1 MSTILS
7 VQNLSIQYK
16 NQSCCSVNSLSFDL
30 KKGETL
36 CLHGN
41 SGCGKST
48 VVWTIMGRIRSMGGI
63 ASGNIMYEG
72 LDLVTCTEKQWRE
85 IRWKKLALVPQS
97 SMNSFN
103 PIYTIGKTLDEMY
116 RIHMPNLSKQEKKE
130 RKLQLMSMVHLEERV
145 LNCYPHE
152 LSGGMRQRAAIAV
165 AIMLSPELLI
175 LDEATSSIDTRT
187 ETLVQ
192 QGMDRLMTGRTTFV
206 IAHRLSTVKNSDCIM
221 VLEQG
226 RIIERGTHEQLLAEK
241 GKYYQ
246 LYTGNAIGA

>member
-1 MSTILS
+1 MSIILS
-7 VQNLSIQYK
+7 VQNLSVQYK

-48 VVWTIMGRIRSMGGI
+48 VVWTIMGRIRSMGGT
-63 ASGNIMYEG
+63 ATGKIMYEG

-103 PIYTIGKTLDEMY
+103 PVYTIGNQIMEVIRLHTDADKKKAY
-116 RIHMPNLSKQEKKE
+116 ARAVEKRE

-175 LDEATSSIDTRT
+175 LDEATTGLDVIVEADILKTLMEIREREHTSILFISHDHRIAKAFC
-187 ETLVQ
+187 
-192 QGMDRLMTGRTTFV
+192 DRQVNL
-206 IAHRLSTVKNSDCIM
+206 
-221 VLEQG
+221 
-226 RIIERGTHEQLLAEK
+226 
-241 GKYYQ
+241 
-246 LYTGNAIGA
+246 

>member
-1 MSTILS
+1 
-7 VQNLSIQYK
+7 
-16 NQSCCSVNSLSFDL
+16 
-30 KKGETL
+30 
-36 CLHGN
+36 
-41 SGCGKST
+41 
-48 VVWTIMGRIRSMGGI
+48 MGRIRSMGGI

-116 RIHMPNLSKQEKKE
+116 RIHMPNLSKREKKE

-175 LDEATSSIDTRT
+175 LDEATTGLDVIVEADILKTLMEIREREHTSILFISHDHRIAKAFC
-187 ETLVQ
+187 
-192 QGMDRLMTGRTTFV
+192 DRQVNL
-206 IAHRLSTVKNSDCIM
+206 
-221 VLEQG
+221 
-226 RIIERGTHEQLLAEK
+226 
-241 GKYYQ
+241 
-246 LYTGNAIGA
+246 

>member
-1 MSTILS
+1 MKKVLFCIVCLNMALLCFGQP
-7 VQNLSIQYK
+7 VKIKLVAEREAFVVFGNERY
-16 NQSCCSVNSLSFDL
+16 DL

-175 LDEATSSIDTRT
+175 LDEATTGLDVIVEADILKTLMEIREREHTSILFISHDHRIAKAFC
-187 ETLVQ
+187 
-192 QGMDRLMTGRTTFV
+192 DRQVNL
-206 IAHRLSTVKNSDCIM
+206 
-221 VLEQG
+221 
-226 RIIERGTHEQLLAEK
+226 
-241 GKYYQ
+241 
-246 LYTGNAIGA
+246 

>member
-30 KKGETL
+30 EKGETL

-152 LSGGMRQRAAIAV
+152 
-165 AIMLSPELLI
+165 
-175 LDEATSSIDTRT
+175 
-187 ETLVQ
+187 
-192 QGMDRLMTGRTTFV
+192 
-206 IAHRLSTVKNSDCIM
+206 
-221 VLEQG
+221 
-226 RIIERGTHEQLLAEK
+226 
-241 GKYYQ
+241 
-246 LYTGNAIGA
+246 

>member
-7 VQNLSIQYK
+7 VQNLSVRYK
-16 NQSCCSVNSLSFDL
+16 NQSSCSVNSLSFDL

-48 VVWTIMGRIRSMGGI
+48 VVWTIMGRIRSMGGF
-63 ASGNIMYEG
+63 ATGKIMYEG
-72 LDLVTCTEKQWRE
+72 LDLVTCSEKQWRE

-103 PIYTIGKTLDEMY
+103 PVYTIGKTLDEMY
-116 RIHMPNLSKQEKKE
+116 HVHIPNLSKAEKKE

-175 LDEATSSIDTRT
+175 LDEATTGLDVIVEADILKTLMEIKAKENTSILFISHDHRIA
-187 ETLVQ
+187 EAFC
-192 QGMDRLMTGRTTFV
+192 DRQVNL
-206 IAHRLSTVKNSDCIM
+206 
-221 VLEQG
+221 
-226 RIIERGTHEQLLAEK
+226 
-241 GKYYQ
+241 
-246 LYTGNAIGA
+246 

>member
-1 MSTILS
+1 
-7 VQNLSIQYK
+7 
-16 NQSCCSVNSLSFDL
+16 
-30 KKGETL
+30 
-36 CLHGN
+36 
-41 SGCGKST
+41 
-48 VVWTIMGRIRSMGGI
+48 MGRIRSMGGI

-175 LDEATSSIDTRT
+175 LDEATTGLDVIVEADILKTLMEIREREHTSISHDHRIAKAFC
-187 ETLVQ
+187 
-192 QGMDRLMTGRTTFV
+192 DRQVNL
-206 IAHRLSTVKNSDCIM
+206 
-221 VLEQG
+221 
-226 RIIERGTHEQLLAEK
+226 
-241 GKYYQ
+241 
-246 LYTGNAIGA
+246 

>member
-1 MSTILS
+1 
-7 VQNLSIQYK
+7 
-16 NQSCCSVNSLSFDL
+16 
-30 KKGETL
+30 
-36 CLHGN
+36 
-41 SGCGKST
+41 
-48 VVWTIMGRIRSMGGI
+48 MGRIRSMGGI

-152 LSGGMRQRAAIAV
+152 LSGGMRPVSYTHLQFKEQRENPALIW
-165 AIMLSPELLI
+165 MTSKKSPI
-175 LDEATSSIDTRT
+175 
-187 ETLVQ
+187 
-192 QGMDRLMTGRTTFV
+192 TGKMFV
-206 IAHRLSTVKNSDCIM
+206 LFTANLNPV
-221 VLEQG
+221 
-226 RIIERGTHEQLLAEK
+226 
-241 GKYYQ
+241 
-246 LYTGNAIGA
+246 